1 VTGWLL
7 LALSQAAIAAGGW
20 LLSRHIGWEATVA
33 VLLIVEGGIGALYG
47 TLTAGKGLFLGT
59 AVPLIAKT
67 ALAEAWDLPVETQ
80 WGATETSPASAPAP
94 S

>member
-47 TLTAGKGLFLGT
+47 TLTAGKGP
-59 AVPLIAKT
+59 VP
-67 ALAEAWDLPVETQ
+67 WHG
-80 WGATETSPASAPAP
+80 GAIDRQDGIG
-94 S
+94 